1 MQAYRMEK
9 LFHSMRALNSS
20 TDYEFSSVDRLFVS
34 QRLPLQKCVADVFK
48 DEVHKMD
55 FVVDPE
61 LARLYIN
68 NWVANQTNAQIKDL
82 IPSSKISYNTRLV
95 LVNISVN
102 QCFWTVQYYN
112 ISCDSIRRMQ
122 HISRACGAQSSRPRA
137 RKKKC
142 STRHPLKTRTFLW
155 CGNLVFLTYVSIII
169 IDCSFEL
176 WHHNSFRIH

>member
-9 LFHSMRALNSS
+9 LFHAMRALNSS

-68 NWVANQTNAQIKDL
+68 NWVANQTNEQIKDL
-82 IPSSKISYNTRLV
+82 IPSSMISYNTRLV
-95 LVNISVN
+95 LVNIGS
-102 QCFWTVQYYN
+102 
-112 ISCDSIRRMQ
+112 ISCFKQFVVIILRLVPIGECGIFQRPMEFQVFVREHERRSVLHVNHRKRIRSNDVAIWYFQPM
-122 HISRACGAQSSRPRA
+122 
-137 RKKKC
+137 
-142 STRHPLKTRTFLW
+142 
-155 CGNLVFLTYVSIII
+155 
-169 IDCSFEL
+169 
-176 WHHNSFRIH
+176 